1 MASVAAWLPFARA
14 AAIGW
19 VPIATNPLPPP
30 PEISEKQRAEDE
42 KLIINISG
50 RRFETWQNT
59 LEKYPDTLLGSNERD
74 FFFDEEIHE
83 YFFDR
88 DPDIFRHILNYYR
101 TGKLHY
107 PKHECLT
114 QYDEELAF
122 FGIMPDVIGDCCY
135 EDYRDRKRE
144 NAERLMDDKADD
156 DEAAADGVVPQVSS
170 YYWLFLNM
178 LWAAKWLFLVNRY
191 IGMIKQTELFRRLE
205 MSKDL

>member
-1 MASVAAWLPFARA
+1 MSYSFKNAIIRLPNKSIQNGLSSQNLHPQYEVIAEEHSNYIKAIKAAGLQ
-14 AAIGW
+14 I
-19 VPIATNPLPPP
+19 
-30 PEISEKQRAEDE
+30 
-42 KLIINISG
+42 KLLES
-50 RRFETWQNT
+50 

-156 DEAAADGVVPQVSS
+156 DEAAADGVVPQVSYLLDFS
-170 YYWLFLNM
+170 KCVIGYKL
-178 LWAAKWLFLVNRY
+178 AFLV
-191 IGMIKQTELFRRLE
+191 K
-205 MSKDL
+205 